1 MDWSHWI
8 PTFHQIVT
16 IIVNMCHVS
25 RVTCSMTLDTCPNQ
39 AELVAAEANFC
50 KLSSGVED
58 TQVIG
63 SCSESEMKWNIILLF
78 HILSCLAQQ

>member
-1 MDWSHWI
+1 
-8 PTFHQIVT
+8 
-16 IIVNMCHVS
+16 
-25 RVTCSMTLDTCPNQ
+25 MTLATCPNQ

-63 SCSESEMKWNIILLF
+63 SCSESEMKWNIITA
-78 HILSCLAQQ
+78 AQVQPHGHVVESA